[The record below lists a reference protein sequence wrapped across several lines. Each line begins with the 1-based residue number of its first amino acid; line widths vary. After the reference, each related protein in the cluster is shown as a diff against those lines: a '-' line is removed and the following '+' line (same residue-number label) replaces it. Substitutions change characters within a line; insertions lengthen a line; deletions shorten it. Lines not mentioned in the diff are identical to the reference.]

1 MSRLRAKGLWWTVV
15 VLSVAGMGSC
25 GGHKPPGISPFPAR
39 INLTPGGNTSLQL
52 GSTLVFTATAQN
64 FSNGT
69 VPASFTFT
77 SSDTSILSV
86 APNGNTCAGHW
97 DAAYVNCTPGGTGLA
112 TVTASAL
119 GISSV
124 PTLVFVHPPIDNITV
139 TGVLLNGSPIQEP
152 CLSQGQTM
160 TVEAHAFSQGTEV
173 TQSVGPFTWSANNGS
188 VVTLTPISYP
198 VTYNNVTYIIATN
211 QATAAAVTPGITEIY
226 ATASGVTSMSFQQP
240 PPGTDLSFFET
251 CPIQNITLELGHAG
265 SGQTSFAAAKG
276 TTSSETVIAT
286 VTDVMGNSSLPNT
299 YGGIVLNKIPL
310 TWTSSQPQVVGV
322 GSGCTLSCALTLPSS
337 GAAAITASCS
347 PPNCN
352 VGFPVAPPGS
362 IPPVA
367 VYASPL
373 PNNTTAAISGLVTG
387 ATSSTSVLAT
397 SMGCGGEPPA
407 DCTTS
412 IYNVS
417 TAKATAGG
425 ENPMP
430 VSPNSFLF
438 DLGGDKVY
446 MGSDFGAQ
454 VINPG
459 NFGTTTSAFTPLGT
473 VTGKILAIS
482 ANGSQAIFSD
492 TLHVPNQVYVV
503 NTTSTSSTTTALNIS
518 RATAA
523 AFSPDGFKAFIF
535 GCDSNNNF
543 GCDSN
548 NNPNPTLYVYSALQ
562 ALQTIPLPAGTT
574 VNSIVFS
581 SNAAFAYVVEPS
593 LGGGGPAFTV
603 YNTCDNQI
611 STSPAPGSTAQTIPL
626 TAPPVSFKALPDGV
640 HFVALESSG
649 DIDYITASVTGIP
662 AATLTSPSNA
672 LCPMTVSHTVQKINL
687 GQGSIHPI
695 DFFPSPDGTLLYV
708 VASDRSSILV
718 YNFVGGGVNGGIELA
733 GNATPVSVDA
743 SVDGGTI
750 VVAGSDGQLHLVST
764 GLAGSDQAQVP
775 FPNLPNYLNP
785 FCTFNP
791 AQGACTL
798 DFVGAKP

>member
-15 VLSVAGMGSC
+15 VLSVAGMSGC
-25 GGHKPPGISPFPAR
+25 GGHKPPGVSPFPAR
-39 INLTPGGNTSLQL
+39 INLTPAGNTSLQS
-52 GSTLVFTATAQN
+52 GSTLVFIATAQN
-64 FSNGT
+64 SSNAT
-69 VPASFTFT
+69 VPAGFTFT
-77 SSDTSILSV
+77 SSDTSILNV
-86 APNGNTCAGHW
+86 APNGNVCAGHW

-119 GISSV
+119 GISSA

-139 TGVLLNGSPIQEP
+139 TGILLNGSPIQEP

-173 TQSVGPFTWSANNGS
+173 TQSVGPFTWLANNGS
-188 VVTLTPISYP
+188 VVKLTPIPYP
-198 VTYNNVTYIIATN
+198 VTYNNVTYNIATN

-265 SGQTSFAAAKG
+265 SGQTSFVTAKG
-276 TTSSETVIAT
+276 TSSETVIAT

-299 YGGIVLNKIPL
+299 NGGIQLNKIPL

-322 GSGCTLSCALTLPSS
+322 GTGCTLSCALTLPSS

-347 PPNCN
+347 PPTCN
-352 VGFPVAPPGS
+352 VGFPVAPSGS

-373 PNNTTAAISGLVTG
+373 PGKTTAAISGLVKG
-387 ATSSTSVLAT
+387 ATSPTSVLAT

-407 DCTTS
+407 DCTTA

-425 ENPMP
+425 ENPLP

-446 MGSDFGAQ
+446 MGSDFGAE
-454 VINPG
+454 VITPG
-459 NFGTTTSAFTPLGT
+459 NFGTTTSAFASLGT

-503 NTTSTSSTTTALNIS
+503 NTTSSASSTTALNIS
-518 RATAA
+518 GATAA
-523 AFSPDGFKAFIF
+523 GFSPDGFKAFIF
-535 GCDSNNNF
+535 GF
-543 GCDSN
+543 DSN
-548 NNPNPTLYVYSALQ
+548 NNPNLYVYSALQ
-562 ALQTIPLPAGTT
+562 ALQTIPLAAGTT

-581 SNAAFAYVVEPS
+581 NNAAFAYVVEPS
-593 LGGGGPAFTV
+593 LAGGGPAFTV
-603 YNTCDNQI
+603 YNTCNNQI
-611 STSPAPGSTAQTIPL
+611 STSPSLTPQTIPL
-626 TAPPVSFKALPDGV
+626 TASPVSFKALPDGV
-640 HFVALESSG
+640 HFIALESG
-649 DIDYITASVTGIP
+649 GNIDYITASITGIP
-662 AATLTSPSNA
+662 AATLTSPANA
-672 LCPMTVSHTVQKINL
+672 LCPMMVSHTPPQSINL
-687 GQGSIHPI
+687 GQGSIQPI
-695 DFFPSPDGTLLYV
+695 NFFPSPDGTLLYV
-708 VASDRSSILV
+708 LDQSFAGILV
-718 YNFVGGGVNGGIELA
+718 YDFASGATTGIDLA
-733 GNATPVSVDA
+733 NNALPISVDA
-743 SVDGGTI
+743 SVDGGMI

-775 FPNLPNYLNP
+775 FPNLPNFLNP